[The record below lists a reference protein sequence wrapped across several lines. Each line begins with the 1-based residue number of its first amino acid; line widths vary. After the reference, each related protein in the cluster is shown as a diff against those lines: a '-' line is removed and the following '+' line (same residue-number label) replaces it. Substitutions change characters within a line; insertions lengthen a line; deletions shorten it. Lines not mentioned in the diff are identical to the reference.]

1 MQIIRKFAPKK
12 TIEVGI
18 NKLYIPQH
26 NNVILVI
33 MELGEMFFMIITSC
47 VVNIVV
53 IVGLYTYWIIPEIVE
68 RVRDELMENIQ
79 KWIADTRDDLK
90 NTITINVDEM
100 RQKVVG
106 VITGHR
112 GNKARQLSLA
122 TQFLTANL
130 DDLDNLETEDNES
143 IITQAIAQ
151 YGERIVKAAL
161 KSIKANSPQP
171 AAAEDGGIW

>member
-1 MQIIRKFAPKK
+1 M
-12 TIEVGI
+12 
-18 NKLYIPQH
+18 PQQ

-33 MELGEMFFMIITSC
+33 MEIGEMVFMILTSAC
-47 VVNIVV
+47 VNVV
-53 IVGLYTYWIIPEIVE
+53 IIVGLYSFWIIPEIVD
-68 RVRDELMENIQ
+68 RVRDELMQNIQ
-79 KWIADTRDDLK
+79 KWIGETRDELK

-100 RQKVVG
+100 RQKVVS
-106 VITGHR
+106 VISGHR

-130 DDLDNLETEDNES
+130 DDLENPESEDNES

-161 KSIKANSPQP
+161 KSIKATDTKAEEP
-171 AAAEDGGIW
+171 AGIW